1 MAAMKAVDPRVTY
14 AELEQWPDDGR
25 RYELYGGEV
34 IVVPTPLPIHQLV
47 VLRLAEVL
55 DQHARR
61 TGGLALFAPLDIVF
75 SEYDVLQ
82 PDVVL
87 FDRERH
93 SEIDLRR
100 PIRVVPNL
108 VIEVLSRSTAAR
120 DRGRKENVFARYG
133 VPEYWIVDAAA
144 QTLEILRNGGGE
156 FGQVATFERDG
167 LVTSATLEGLSF
179 QLAGLFRI

>member
-1 MAAMKAVDPRVTY
+1 MKAVDPRVTY

-55 DQHARR
+55 GEYARR

-82 PDVVL
+82 PDVVF

-93 SEIDLRR
+93 RRIDLRR
-100 PIRVVPNL
+100 PIKVVPSL

-120 DRGRKENVFARYG
+120 DRGRKRETFARYG
-133 VPEYWIVDAAA
+133 VPEYWIIDPSV
-144 QTLEILRNGGGE
+144 QILEVLRNTDGE
-156 FGQVATFERDG
+156 FAQFVAVDREAIVSAATLDG
-167 LVTSATLEGLSF
+167 LTFPLTT
-179 QLAGLFRI
+179 LFRL